1 MQLSKLFN
9 WDSKNVK
16 LNVLV
21 LFINVK
27 LGISSSILYTYH
39 VWNNDFM
46 SHASSLSPMF
56 RSYLFLSLSNSL
68 SPYISLSLCQF
79 LLPICIIISTLKCLH
94 DVFCNFFEKHVA
106 WKCVESIMQICH
118 HHLIWEKNKWKHNEY
133 YLETFILN
141 EGRLFLNICRAINN
155 VILTV
160 LPTCSSN
167 VY

>member
-1 MQLSKLFN
+1 MQLSNHFN
-9 WDSKNVK
+9 WASKNVK
-16 LNVLV
+16 LYVLV
-21 LFINVK
+21 WFINVK

-39 VWNNDFM
+39 VWNNGFM
-46 SHASSLSPMF
+46 SHSISLSP
-56 RSYLFLSLSNSL
+56 LLCSL
-68 SPYISLSLCQF
+68 SPYLSISLCQF

-167 VY
+167 STKIADVLP

>member
-1 MQLSKLFN
+1 MSSQVSHHQFFILITFEIMISCHILF
-9 WDSKNVK
+9 
-16 LNVLV
+16 
-21 LFINVK
+21 
-27 LGISSSILYTYH
+27 
-39 VWNNDFM
+39 
-46 SHASSLSPMF
+46 
-56 RSYLFLSLSNSL
+56 LFLSVSFPLYL
-68 SPYISLSLCQF
+68 SLSLCQF

-167 VY
+167 VFRILTLKTMI